1 MKQTYKELL
10 TEQERLVIL
19 RVLTEL
25 NGYTSNNS
33 IITELLKKWGL
44 KVSHD
49 QVKTHLRWLDEQG
62 LITIEDINGVLI
74 ATLTERGEDVANGF
88 ATVDG
93 VKRPRA

>member
-1 MKQTYKELL
+1 MKQTYSQLV
-10 TEQERLVIL
+10 TEQARLVIL

-33 IITELLKKWGL
+33 IITDLLKAWGVQL
-44 KVSHD
+44 SHD
-49 QVKTHLRWLDEQG
+49 QTKTQLRWLEEQG
-62 LITIEDINGVLI
+62 LVTIEDINGVLI
-74 ATLTERGEDVANGF
+74 ATLTERGEDVAKGL

>member
-19 RVLTEL
+19 RILSEL

-33 IITELLKKWGL
+33 IISELLQTWGL

-49 QVKTHLRWLDEQG
+49 LTKTHLRWL
-62 LITIEDINGVLI
+62 
-74 ATLTERGEDVANGF
+74 
-88 ATVDG
+88 
-93 VKRPRA
+93 

>member
-19 RVLTEL
+19 RILSEL

-33 IITELLKKWGL
+33 IITELLQTWGL
-44 KVSHD
+44 RVSHD
-49 QVKTHLRWLDEQG
+49 LTKTHLRWLEEQE
-62 LITIEDINGVLI
+62 LVTIEAINDVLI
-74 ATLTERGEDVANGF
+74 ATLTTRGEDVAKGL